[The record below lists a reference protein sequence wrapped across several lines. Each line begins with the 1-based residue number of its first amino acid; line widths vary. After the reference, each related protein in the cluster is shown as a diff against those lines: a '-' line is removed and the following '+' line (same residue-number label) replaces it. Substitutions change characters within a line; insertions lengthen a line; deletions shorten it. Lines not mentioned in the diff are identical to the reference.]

1 MDIGDKV
8 RVETKD
14 NFFEGVLMPSSGNIV
29 VKLSSG
35 YNVGLDKKEIKNV
48 KVLKKH
54 KEKISK
60 PIKLEINKGKKNI
73 TILHTGGTIASKVDY
88 ETGAVI
94 ARYTPEEIVTQ
105 FPELNE
111 LANINSRLISNMFSE
126 DMRFSNYNTLAKE
139 IEKEINNG
147 TDGIVITHGTD
158 TLHYTSAALSFIL
171 DGLNIP
177 VILVGAQRSSDRG
190 SSDAAMNLIC
200 AVEFI
205 LKTEFAEVGVCM
217 HKDQS
222 DEICWLL
229 PGLKCRKLHSSR
241 RDAFRPVNAKQYAE
255 INYNTKIVQII
266 DNSFRPREK
275 RELKLKLFKEV
286 KVGIL
291 KSKPNMFVDELKIYS
306 KYDGLILEGTGL
318 GHMPIDQHAEN
329 KEIFNELKKLA
340 KKIPVVMTTQTLFGR
355 VNMNVYSN
363 GKVLKDIGILGDQ
376 LDLSAETAYIK
387 LAWLLSNHPEHA
399 RIMMHE
405 NLRGELNN
413 RIMNDFI

>member
-126 DMRFSNYNTLAKE
+126 DMR
-139 IEKEINNG
+139 
-147 TDGIVITHGTD
+147 
-158 TLHYTSAALSFIL
+158 
-171 DGLNIP
+171 
-177 VILVGAQRSSDRG
+177 
-190 SSDAAMNLIC
+190 
-200 AVEFI
+200 
-205 LKTEFAEVGVCM
+205 
-217 HKDQS
+217 
-222 DEICWLL
+222 
-229 PGLKCRKLHSSR
+229 
-241 RDAFRPVNAKQYAE
+241 
-255 INYNTKIVQII
+255 
-266 DNSFRPREK
+266 
-275 RELKLKLFKEV
+275 
-286 KVGIL
+286 
-291 KSKPNMFVDELKIYS
+291 
-306 KYDGLILEGTGL
+306 
-318 GHMPIDQHAEN
+318 
-329 KEIFNELKKLA
+329 
-340 KKIPVVMTTQTLFGR
+340 
-355 VNMNVYSN
+355 
-363 GKVLKDIGILGDQ
+363 
-376 LDLSAETAYIK
+376 
-387 LAWLLSNHPEHA
+387 
-399 RIMMHE
+399 
-405 NLRGELNN
+405 
-413 RIMNDFI
+413 